1 MEQIEHLAQTR
12 LTRRQ
17 VQRLAMALPA
27 PLALAVLSGR
37 SAGIV
42 AAQADDDATPGAS
55 PTPDGTPTL
64 APTPD
69 CLDDDDLDATLEQT
83 EGPYFTP
90 DSPERTSLVEDDMA
104 GTHLL
109 LTGYVYASGC
119 EPVPDALIE
128 FWQADDAGQYDN
140 VGYRL
145 RGHQFTG
152 KDGEYTLETIVPGLY
167 PGRTRHIHVKVQ
179 APDQPVI
186 TTQLYFPEEP
196 ENDRDRI
203 FDPSLVM
210 DIEDSDD
217 GQLGFFT
224 FVVA

>member
-1 MEQIEHLAQTR
+1 MDQLVRTR

-17 VQRLAMALPA
+17 VQRLAMVLPA

-42 AAQADDDATPGAS
+42 AARTDDDATPGAS
-55 PTPDGTPTL
+55 PAPDGTPTL

-69 CLDDDDLDATLEQT
+69 CLDDDDLAETQEQT

-90 DSPERTSLVEDDMA
+90 DSPERTSLIEDDMA

-109 LTGYVYASGC
+109 LSGYVYASGC

-128 FWQADDAGQYDN
+128 FWQADDAGAYDN

-152 KDGEYTLETIVPGLY
+152 EDGEYSLETILPGIY

-186 TTQLYFPEEP
+186 TTQLYFPDEP
-196 ENDRDRI
+196 ENDRDGI
-203 FDPSLVM
+203 FDPSLVI
-210 DIEDSDD
+210 DVEDSDE

>member
-1 MEQIEHLAQTR
+1 MDQLVRTR

-17 VQRLAMALPA
+17 LQRLAMALPA

-37 SAGIV
+37 TAGIV
-42 AAQADDDATPGAS
+42 AAQDDDDATPGAS
-55 PTPDGTPTL
+55 PAPDGTPTL
-64 APTPD
+64 APTPE
-69 CLDDDDLDATLEQT
+69 CLDDDDLAETLEQT

-90 DSPERTSLVEDDMA
+90 DSPERTSLIEDDMA
-104 GTHLL
+104 GTRLL

-128 FWQADDAGQYDN
+128 FWQADDAGEYDN
-140 VGYRL
+140 VGYNL

-152 KDGEYTLETIVPGLY
+152 EDGEYSLETILPGLY

-186 TTQLYFPEEP
+186 TTQLYFPDEP
-196 ENDRDRI
+196 ENDRDGI
-203 FDPSLVM
+203 FDPSLVI
-210 DIEDSDD
+210 DVEDSDD

-224 FVVA
+224 FVVAGA

>member
-1 MEQIEHLAQTR
+1 MDQLVHTR

-17 VQRLAMALPA
+17 LQRLAMALPA

-37 SAGIV
+37 TAGIV
-42 AAQADDDATPGAS
+42 AAQDDDDATPGAS
-55 PTPDGTPTL
+55 PAPDGTPTL
-64 APTPD
+64 APTPE
-69 CLDDDDLDATLEQT
+69 CLDDDDLAETLEQT

-90 DSPERTSLVEDDMA
+90 DSPERTSLIEDDMA
-104 GTHLL
+104 GTRLL

-128 FWQADDAGQYDN
+128 FWQADDAGEYDN
-140 VGYRL
+140 VGYNL

-152 KDGEYTLETIVPGLY
+152 EDGEYSLETILPGLY

-186 TTQLYFPEEP
+186 TTQLYFPDEP
-196 ENDRDRI
+196 ENDRDGI
-203 FDPSLVM
+203 FDPSLVI
-210 DIEDSDD
+210 DVEDSDD
-217 GQLGFFT
+217 GQLGFFI
-224 FVVA
+224 FVVAGA